1 MPDALNL
8 IYRNRVPILSGLWIT
23 IQLAVVVIIAG
34 TLIGLLGGL
43 ALSYGP
49 RWLRALLR
57 LYVDLIRGIP
67 MLVTIFVIFYGL
79 PIVLSMDAGAFQSVA
94 LALSLF
100 AGAYMSEIV
109 RGAVTSI
116 PKSQEEA
123 GKSIGLTFLP
133 RIQYVILPQAIR
145 RALPPWVNLCVEIV
159 KGTSLVSLVSVS
171 DLMWSTTKLIER
183 THEPIPFYLT
193 TGTIYFVIC
202 FTISRL
208 ALRFERRYT
217 RYL

>member
-1 MPDALNL
+1 MLDALNL
-8 IYRNRVPILSGLWIT
+8 IYRSRIAILSGLWIT
-23 IQLAVVVIIAG
+23 VQLSVIVIIAG
-34 TLIGLLGGL
+34 TLIGLAGGL

-49 RWLRALLR
+49 RWLRAILR
-57 LYVDLIRGIP
+57 VYIDLIRGIP

-79 PIVLSMDAGAFQSVA
+79 PIALGMDAGAFQSVA

-116 PKSQEEA
+116 PKSQDEA
-123 GKSIGLTFLP
+123 GKSIGLTFVP

-145 RALPPWVNLCVEIV
+145 RALPPWVNLCVELI
-159 KGTSLVSLVSVS
+159 KGTSLVSLVSVT

-193 TGTIYFVIC
+193 TGTIYFAIC
-202 FTISRL
+202 FTISRV
-208 ALRFERRYT
+208 ALRFENRFT